1 MFYKTDLG
9 LLMKNDF
16 VIIEEVD
23 GSYTINVNGGEITIG
38 ENHDKERQ
46 EVIKSDD

>member
-1 MFYKTDLG
+1 MNCL
-9 LLMKNDF
+9 NDV

-46 EVIKSDD
+46 KPTKAND

>member
-1 MFYKTDLG
+1 MTEY
-9 LLMKNDF
+9 
-16 VIIEEVD
+16 VIIKEAD

-46 EVIKSDD
+46 ETIEPND

>member
-1 MFYKTDLG
+1 MCFWKVLF
-9 LLMKNDF
+9 LKMNE
-16 VIIEEVD
+16 IIEEVD

-46 EVIKSDD
+46 EFIETND

>member
-1 MFYKTDLG
+1 MNDDIQK
-9 LLMKNDF
+9 LLILEK
-16 VIIEEVD
+16 D

-46 EVIKSDD
+46 EATDTDD

>member
-1 MFYKTDLG
+1 MIEDIEK
-9 LLMKNDF
+9 LLILEK
-16 VIIEEVD
+16 D
-23 GSYTINVNGGEITIG
+23 GSYTINVNSGEITIG

>member
-1 MFYKTDLG
+1 MICL
-9 LLMKNDF
+9 NDF

-23 GSYTINVNGGEITIG
+23 GSLTVNLNGGEITIG

-46 EVIKSDD
+46 EFIETND